1 MAGDSHETRK
11 NRQDIHHNLKSLGCK
26 NNAMDPIRRAEHK
39 IPHAGTLDRDVWVR
53 DLARS
58 MCDSVID
65 VDELEMRRLEQF
77 LCGLMHYLL
86 GKVHDRPEFRREDA
100 VWRGKHGLL
109 PLMGGMMDRYRNM
122 PRKPGTEPVRQWLTD
137 MFEEATTA
145 KYNPVCVKTF
155 RLLARLDHA
164 DLENML
170 HNASCVVL
178 LSLGQKISM
187 D

>member
-1 MAGDSHETRK
+1 
-11 NRQDIHHNLKSLGCK
+11 
-26 NNAMDPIRRAEHK
+26 MDPIRRSEHA
-39 IPHAGTLDRDVWVR
+39 IPRAGTLDRDVWAR

-58 MCDSVID
+58 MCEKVPD
-65 VDELEMRRLEQF
+65 VEELEMRRLEQF

-86 GKVHDRPEFRREDA
+86 GKVHDRPEFRREEA

-122 PRKPGTEPVRQWLTD
+122 PRKPGTEPVRQWLND
-137 MFEEATTA
+137 MADEATSS
-145 KYNPVCVKTF
+145 KYNPVCIQAF
-155 RLLARLDHA
+155 RLLARLEHD

-178 LSLGQKISM
+178 LSLGQEIPA